1 MTFRLQVTGCR
12 LQGLLYHVLRIACY
26 VRRVVVHV
34 LRSTFQ
40 ASGLKFVVSP
50 LPLVLLLCLVSC
62 GHKTP
67 VRPPEWIVPEAIG
80 DLALDVDDKKN
91 AVVLRWGRPQEYVD
105 GSELDDLGGFV
116 VLRATE
122 EGQGKESAF
131 TQVATIAVEDR
142 DRFRKAKKF
151 SYTDTQL
158 TAGVL
163 YRYRVQAVTLDGY
176 SSSLSNTVELIW
188 KDRPVETTT
197 PARPAPK
204 R

>member
-1 MTFRLQVTGCR
+1 MTFRLQVTGHR
-12 LQGLLYHVLRIACY
+12 LQGLLYHVLRI
-26 VRRVVVHV
+26 V
-34 LRSTFQ
+34 LHLPRSAFQ
-40 ASGLKFVVSP
+40 ASSLKFAVSP
-50 LPLVLLLCLVSC
+50 FPLVLLLCLVSC

-131 TQVATIAVEDR
+131 TQVATIAIEDR

-176 SSSLSNTVELIW
+176 SSSLSNTVELVW